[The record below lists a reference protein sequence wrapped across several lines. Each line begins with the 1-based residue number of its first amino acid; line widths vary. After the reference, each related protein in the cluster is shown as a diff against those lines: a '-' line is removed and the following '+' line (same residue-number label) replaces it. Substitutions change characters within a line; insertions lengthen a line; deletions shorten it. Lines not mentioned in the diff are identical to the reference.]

1 MKFIGKK
8 IYIILLLLALIFQGS
23 ELLAK
28 DTTIQYTKENISNYF
43 LGIISLKKNYND
55 KAIKHLKKIES
66 LKNYHAQY
74 NVELLKTL
82 VLLEQFEKAFSFS
95 KKVWNEDDLFFEID
109 LLLGL
114 YFFLKKKY
122 EKAEKHF
129 GRLNEVNQYDFFF
142 DDFIGN
148 VLLAWT
154 EAGKGNK
161 EKSFKYLNFFFIIF
175 LIY

>member
-95 KKVWNEDDLFFEID
+95 K
-109 LLLGL
+109 
-114 YFFLKKKY
+114 
-122 EKAEKHF
+122 
-129 GRLNEVNQYDFFF
+129 
-142 DDFIGN
+142 N
-148 VLLAWT
+148 VST
-154 EAGKGNK
+154 EAWIFSFAPFRDAYSSLESQT
-161 EKSFKYLNFFFIIF
+161 EKSQSKAAKISDKASAQCPPPIINTCGIGIITSSERVT
-175 LIY
+175 LPPQRLSRGITS